1 MEIGLYLVER
11 YRTVSVYDAHSNA
24 GGVVGNDWA
33 TVGGLLTL
41 PAGTWLLN
49 GKASIEG
56 ASNDSIFHLECLDV
70 TGAQFLDDAIHR
82 GDLVDSSLGLI
93 AVHGSP
99 VSFNVAF
106 VCRDLASSGGAE
118 EDIEWRDVRI
128 NAVKATTVTRV
139 HL

>member
-1 MEIGLYLVER
+1 MEIGLYLVDGR
-11 YRTVSVYDAHSNA
+11 RPADAARGHLA
-24 GGVVGNDWA
+24 
-33 TVGGLLTL
+33 
-41 PAGTWLLN
+41 LN
-49 GKASIEG
+49 GKASVKG
-56 ASNDSIFHLECLDV
+56 TSNDSIFHLECLDV

-139 HL
+139 QF